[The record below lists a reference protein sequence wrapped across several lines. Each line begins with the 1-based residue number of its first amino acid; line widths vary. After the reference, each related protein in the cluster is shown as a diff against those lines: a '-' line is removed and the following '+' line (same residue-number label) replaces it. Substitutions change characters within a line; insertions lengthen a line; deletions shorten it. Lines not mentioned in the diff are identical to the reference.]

1 MRQLRK
7 VGILRVHWIV
17 IVDANAATGSETL
30 KRKPADKQ
38 TTLFGSRDRIDAE
51 IEKLLGDRE
60 FRKIQAC
67 AFQSE
72 IVGSKRPPLL
82 PRFIEVN
89 LDVSR
94 RGKSNAECARA
105 VGARVVLH
113 EPYETIDRSDVQDD
127 MVARGTVAWR
137 LGEDRCSVET
147 LPGGASVR

>member
-1 MRQLRK
+1 LVVGVTGPERTIQTTLRQLRK
-7 VGILRVHWIV
+7 VGVLRVHWIV
-17 IVDANAATGSETL
+17 IVGTNAAAGSETL
-30 KRKPADKQ
+30 KRKPTDKQ

-89 LDVSR
+89 LDV
-94 RGKSNAECARA
+94 
-105 VGARVVLH
+105 
-113 EPYETIDRSDVQDD
+113 I
-127 MVARGTVAWR
+127 
-137 LGEDRCSVET
+137 RCGMSM
-147 LPGGASVR
+147 AACYR